1 MCADDDR
8 TLSRIDANILTYIRW
23 RFDFPFDKGI
33 RVIDTTNNM
42 HIRTPRIAWNRSKNP
57 QLSGF
62 LRYGAPFDAYPKNQ
76 TNTLMKARKLL
87 VVGMLL
93 GTCVFASAQ
102 DKSMKEEKSK
112 KELSAKTIKK
122 YDKNG
127 DGKLSE
133 EEAKAMAEEKKEI
146 AEKRHEEKLKN
157 YDTDGNGKLSDEE
170 KIAMHKTEDA
180 KKQQILEKYDA
191 NKNGNLEGNELKAA
205 SDAGEK
211 IPANANSKRGPKKA
225 SGASPK

>member
-1 MCADDDR
+1 
-8 TLSRIDANILTYIRW
+8 
-23 RFDFPFDKGI
+23 
-33 RVIDTTNNM
+33 
-42 HIRTPRIAWNRSKNP
+42 
-57 QLSGF
+57 
-62 LRYGAPFDAYPKNQ
+62 
-76 TNTLMKARKLL
+76 
-87 VVGMLL
+87 
-93 GTCVFASAQ
+93 
-102 DKSMKEEKSK
+102 MKEEKSK